1 MLLRSITKHVKDQ
14 NWFAV
19 GLDFFIVVFGVFI
32 GLQVQQ
38 WSEGQSEAAQE
49 LEILQS
55 IADDLSSDRPEYAAG
70 RAFAMSG
77 LRAANYLLQEATG
90 NPVDDLVMPA
100 TNIPQVN
107 NDGALLMLPSQS
119 APTANERQRLWSM
132 IMVTY
137 NPQPGTVALESLVAT
152 GKLGI
157 IKDKEFVADLQD
169 YRDVTNGLSGS
180 QDSSYRPIR
189 NQALSIGLKQGL
201 SAFSAIPPKDLIK
214 LTAENP
220 ELAAAIRLQTEYTV
234 IHLSQIEEADK
245 RAADLLDSLR
255 AMGVE

>member
-1 MLLRSITKHVKDQ
+1 MLLRSITKHVREQ

-19 GLDFFIVVFGVFI
+19 GIDFFIVVFGVFI

-180 QDSSYRPIR
+180 QDFQLSPHPQSSTFHRIKAGIVRFFCNPARRSYQTHGGESGACRG
-189 NQALSIGLKQGL
+189 N
-201 SAFSAIPPKDLIK
+201 PPS
-214 LTAENP
+214 N
-220 ELAAAIRLQTEYTV
+220 R
-234 IHLSQIEEADK
+234 IHCHSSQPN
-245 RAADLLDSLR
+245 RGS
-255 AMGVE
+255 G